1 MGNKENSNK
10 VVNHSQKASSS
21 VKKYFW
27 RVWALDKMITNAL
40 IISLSMLLLPNARDV
55 IILFIIIMLGFGFYM
70 LVASLFDY
78 GGEKVLGYFRK
89 TKSEVAN
96 VGQNNPVIFGDSLDD
111 LTSNLYALGFKL
123 NARIGE
129 YYLYKNR
136 NFILPSGDFLVK
148 EVGGVCRIYSTR
160 FDLILRLAKY
170 INLQFL
176 NNYKDI
182 EQENNAANCRK

>member
-1 MGNKENSNK
+1 M
-10 VVNHSQKASSS
+10 V
-21 VKKYFW
+21 
-27 RVWALDKMITNAL
+27 
-40 IISLSMLLLPNARDV
+40 
-55 IILFIIIMLGFGFYM
+55 
-70 LVASLFDY
+70 VASISDY
-78 GGEKVLGYFRK
+78 CREKILGRFGK
-89 TKSEVAN
+89 TKSEPVN
-96 VGQNNPVIFGDSLDD
+96 ICQNNPVIFGECLDE

-129 YYLYKNR
+129 YYLYQSR
-136 NFILPSGDFLVK
+136 NFILFNGDFLVK

-182 EQENNAANCRK
+182 EHKDNAASCSK

>member
-1 MGNKENSNK
+1 MRSKDYINK

-27 RVWALDKMITNAL
+27 RVWALDKMMTCSL
-40 IISLSMLLLPNARDV
+40 IMSLSTLMIPNLNDV
-55 IILFIIIMLGFGFYM
+55 ITLFIIIMLGFGFYII
-70 LVASLFDY
+70 VASLFDY
-78 GGEKVLGYFRK
+78 GGKKVLGHFRK

-96 VGQNNPVIFGDSLDD
+96 VGQNNPVIFGDSLDE

-129 YYLYKNR
+129 YYLYKSR
-136 NFILPSGDFLVK
+136 NFILPNGDFLVK

-160 FDLILRLAKY
+160 FDLILRLTKY
-170 INLQFL
+170 INLQFS

-182 EQENNAANCRK
+182 EQKDNADNYST

>member
-1 MGNKENSNK
+1 MRSKDYINK

-27 RVWALDKMITNAL
+27 RVWALDKMMTCSL
-40 IISLSMLLLPNARDV
+40 IMSLSTLMIPNLNDV
-55 IILFIIIMLGFGFYM
+55 ITLFIIIMLGFGFYII
-70 LVASLFDY
+70 VASLFDY
-78 GGEKVLGYFRK
+78 GGEKVLGHFRK

-96 VGQNNPVIFGDSLDD
+96 VGQNNPVIFGDSLDE

-129 YYLYKNR
+129 YYLYKSR
-136 NFILPSGDFLVK
+136 NFILPNGDFLVK

>member
-1 MGNKENSNK
+1 MGNKENSNN
-10 VVNHSQKASSS
+10 VVNQPHKDSKRA
-21 VKKYFW
+21 KEYFW
-27 RVWALDKMITNAL
+27 RVWALDKMMTCAL
-40 IISLSMLLLPNARDV
+40 IMSLSTLMLPNLNDV
-55 IILFIIIMLGFGFYM
+55 ITLFIIIMLGFGFYM
-70 LVASLFDY
+70 IVANLFDY
-78 GGEKVLGYFRK
+78 GGAKVLGYFGK

-96 VGQNNPVIFGDSLDD
+96 VGQNNPVIFGECLDE

-160 FDLILRLAKY
+160 FDLIMRLAKY
-170 INLQFL
+170 INLRFS

-182 EQENNAANCRK
+182 EQKNNAANCSK